1 MDISLGGTLDTE
13 LTNMW
18 LLVCAFN
25 VFFMQVRPAAAPLP
39 AAAPR
44 GGRRCVCLH

>member
-1 MDISLGGTLDTE
+1 
-13 LTNMW
+13 MW